1 MTARVLGTLQVAALL
16 VSASYGIGFLFG
28 SGEMALSH
36 GMAGGLYGVATALGM
51 LALATFAGRLWKLG
65 VPVWELFGQA
75 FGQPIQRAV
84 ALLSLVWM
92 SGVLAAQIAGGVA
105 IAQVIGLPAY
115 LSQALVLALILG
127 ASRLDLRV
135 ASRLFAA
142 CLLVSALVLL
152 YALAD
157 AGGLALYARAAP
169 LFVRDLGGFS
179 PARLVSIVLAVG
191 LLVCLGADYHQF
203 VLAAR
208 RPLVAVAG
216 CALAGVVLI
225 AVAFLPPALALAL
238 RGTGELDGLTDAKQV
253 IPFALGRA
261 ANGLWPGSQT
271 LLLAA
276 LSTAALGSGAAIVRA
291 MASAMTA
298 AAPGARDTN
307 HLGWSIA
314 ALAAGGL
321 LAARG
326 QGIVQTM
333 VSVNVVY
340 LASVGWLFVLLLRG
354 ATLPA
359 VQAGLVMGS
368 GLVASGAAYLAGW
381 AGWIEGDTDTV
392 SLVGGLGVSAVV
404 GLICAVGGPRS
415 IGVGGL
421 RR

>member
-1 MTARVLGTLQVAALL
+1 MTTRVLGTLQVAALL

-28 SGEMALSH
+28 SGEMALSY

-105 IAQVIGLPAY
+105 IARVIGLPGY

-142 CLLVSALVLL
+142 CLMASALVLL

-157 AGGLALYARAAP
+157 AGGLALYAQAAP
-169 LFVRDLGGFS
+169 RFVSDLGGFS
-179 PARLVSIVLAVG
+179 TSRLVSIVMAVG

-208 RPLVAVAG
+208 RPLVAAAG
-216 CALAGVVLI
+216 CTLAGVILI
-225 AVAFLPPALALAL
+225 AVAFLPPALVLAL
-238 RGTGELDGLTDAKQV
+238 RGSGELDGLPDAKQV

-261 ANGLWPGSQT
+261 ADGLWPGSQA

-291 MASAMTA
+291 MASAMA
-298 AAPGARDTN
+298 AAVPGARDTN
-307 HLGWSIA
+307 HVGWSMA

-326 QGIVQTM
+326 QGIVETM

-359 VQAGLVMGS
+359 GQAGLVMGS
-368 GLVASGAAYLAGW
+368 GLAASGAVYLAGW
-381 AGWIEGDTDTV
+381 TGWIKGDADTV
-392 SLVGGLGVSAVV
+392 SLIGGLGVSAIV
-404 GLICAVGGPRS
+404 GLICAMGGPRS

>member
-1 MTARVLGTLQVAALL
+1 MTTRVLGTLQVAALL

-28 SGEMALSH
+28 SGEMALSQ

-51 LALATFAGRLWKLG
+51 LALATFAGRLWRLG

-75 FGQPIQRAV
+75 FGKPIQRSV

-92 SGVLAAQIAGGVA
+92 SGVLAAQITGGVA
-105 IAQVIGLPAY
+105 IARVIGLPGY
-115 LSQALVLALILG
+115 LSQAVVLALILG
-127 ASRLDLRV
+127 ACRLDLQV

-142 CLLVSALVLL
+142 CLLASALVLL

-157 AGGLALYARAAP
+157 AGGLALYAQAAP
-169 LFVRDLGGFS
+169 LFVSDLGGFS
-179 PARLVSIVLAVG
+179 TSRLVSIVLAVG

-208 RPLVAVAG
+208 RPSVAAAG
-216 CALAGVVLI
+216 CALAGVILI
-225 AVAFLPPALALAL
+225 AVAFLPPALVLAL
-238 RGTGELDGLTDAKQV
+238 RGAGELDELADAKQV

-261 ANGLWPGSQT
+261 ADGLWPGSQA

-291 MASAMTA
+291 MASAMA
-298 AAPGARDTN
+298 AASPGVRDTN
-307 HLGWSIA
+307 HPGLSIA
-314 ALAAGGL
+314 ALAAGGV

-326 QGIVQTM
+326 QGIVETM

-359 VQAGLVMGS
+359 VQAGLVLGS
-368 GLVASGAAYLAGW
+368 GLAASGAAYLAGW

-392 SLVGGLGVSAVV
+392 SLVLGLGVSAVV
-404 GLICAVGGPRS
+404 GLICAAGGPRS
-415 IGVGGL
+415 VGVGGL

>member
-1 MTARVLGTLQVAALL
+1 MTARVLGALQVAALL

-28 SGEMALSH
+28 SGEMALSQ

-75 FGQPIQRAV
+75 FGQPIQRLV

-135 ASRLFAA
+135 ASRLFAV
-142 CLLVSALVLL
+142 CLLASALVLL

-157 AGGLALYARAAP
+157 AGGLALYAQAAP

-179 PARLVSIVLAVG
+179 PARLLSIVLAVG

-208 RPLVAVAG
+208 RPLVAAAG

-225 AVAFLPPALALAL
+225 AVAFLPPALVLAL

-253 IPFALGRA
+253 IPFALGRVA
-261 ANGLWPGSQT
+261 DGLWPGSQT

-291 MASAMTA
+291 MASAMAA

-307 HLGWSIA
+307 HPGWSIA
-314 ALAAGGL
+314 ALAAGGV

-326 QGIVQTM
+326 QGIVETM

-359 VQAGLVMGS
+359 IQAGLVMGS
-368 GLVASGAAYLAGW
+368 GLAASGAAYLAGW
-381 AGWIEGDTDTV
+381 AGWIEGDADTV
-392 SLVGGLGVSAVV
+392 SLVGGLGVSVVV
-404 GLICAVGGPRS
+404 GLSCAVGGPRS

>member
-1 MTARVLGTLQVAALL
+1 M
-16 VSASYGIGFLFG
+16 
-28 SGEMALSH
+28 
-36 GMAGGLYGVATALGM
+36 
-51 LALATFAGRLWKLG
+51 
-65 VPVWELFGQA
+65 
-75 FGQPIQRAV
+75 
-84 ALLSLVWM
+84 
-92 SGVLAAQIAGGVA
+92 
-105 IAQVIGLPAY
+105 
-115 LSQALVLALILG
+115 
-127 ASRLDLRV
+127 
-135 ASRLFAA
+135 
-142 CLLVSALVLL
+142 
-152 YALAD
+152 AD
-157 AGGLALYARAAP
+157 AGGLALYAQSAP
-169 LFVRDLGGFS
+169 LLVRDLGGFS

-191 LLVCLGADYHQF
+191 APVCFGADYPQF
-203 VLAAR
+203 LVAA
-208 RPLVAVAG
+208 PPPPVAVAR

-291 MASAMTA
+291 MASATA
-298 AAPGARDTN
+298 AAAPSARDTN
-307 HLGWSIA
+307 HPGWSIA

-326 QGIVQTM
+326 QGIVETM

-340 LASVGWLFVLLLRG
+340 LASVGWLFVLLLLRG

-359 VQAGLVMGS
+359 AQAGLVMGS
-368 GLVASGAAYLAGW
+368 GLAVSGAAYLAGW
-381 AGWIEGDTDTV
+381 AGWIDADADTV
-392 SLVGGLGVSAVV
+392 SLVGGLGVSALV

-415 IGVGGL
+415 IGVDGL

>member
-1 MTARVLGTLQVAALL
+1 MTARVLGVLQVAALL

-28 SGEMALSH
+28 SGEMALTH

-65 VPVWELFGQA
+65 VPVWELFGRA
-75 FGQPIQRAV
+75 FGVPIQRAV
-84 ALLSLVWM
+84 ALLSLIWM

-105 IAQVIGLPAY
+105 IAEVIGLPKG

-127 ASRLDLRV
+127 ASRLDLRI
-135 ASRLFAA
+135 ASRVFAA
-142 CLLVSALVLL
+142 CLLASAVVLV

-157 AGGLALYARAAP
+157 AGGMALYAQSAT
-169 LFVRDLGGFS
+169 LFARDLGEFS
-179 PARLVSIVLAVG
+179 TGRLVSIVLAVG
-191 LLVCLGADYHQF
+191 LLVCLGSDYHQF

-208 RPLVAVAG
+208 RPATAAAG
-216 CALAGVVLI
+216 CALAAVVLI
-225 AVAFLPPALALAL
+225 AVAFLPPTLVLAL
-238 RGTGELDGLTDAKQV
+238 RSTGGLDGLTDAKQV
-253 IPFALGRA
+253 VPFALGHA
-261 ANGLWPGSQT
+261 ADGLWPVAQP

-291 MASAMTA
+291 MASAMA
-298 AAPGARDTN
+298 AAWPGTRDAN
-307 HLGWSIA
+307 HWVWSVA

-326 QGIVQTM
+326 QGIVETM

-354 ATLPA
+354 ATLS
-359 VQAGLVMGS
+359 VRQAASVMAS
-368 GLVASGAAYLAGW
+368 GLAASGAVYLAGW
-381 AGWIEGDTDTV
+381 LGWIDGDADTV
-392 SLVGGLGVSAVV
+392 SLAGGLAVSVVVGLACAAGGLG
-404 GLICAVGGPRS
+404 S
-415 IGVGGL
+415 IRVGGL

>member
-28 SGEMALSH
+28 SGEMALSQ

-65 VPVWELFGQA
+65 VPVWALFGQT

-105 IAQVIGLPAY
+105 IAQVMGLPGFVP
-115 LSQALVLALILG
+115 QALVLVLILG
-127 ASRLDLRV
+127 ASRLDLRI

-142 CLLVSALVLL
+142 CLLVSAFVLL

-169 LFVRDLGGFS
+169 LFVGDLGAFS
-179 PARLVSIVLAVG
+179 PARLVSIVPAVG

-261 ANGLWPGSQT
+261 ADGLWPGSQT
-271 LLLAA
+271 MLLAA

-291 MASAMTA
+291 MASAMAA

-326 QGIVQTM
+326 QGIVETM

-368 GLVASGAAYLAGW
+368 GSAASGAAFLAGW
-381 AGWIEGDTDTV
+381 VGWIEGDTDTV

>member
-1 MTARVLGTLQVAALL
+1 M
-16 VSASYGIGFLFG
+16 
-28 SGEMALSH
+28 
-36 GMAGGLYGVATALGM
+36 
-51 LALATFAGRLWKLG
+51 
-65 VPVWELFGQA
+65 
-75 FGQPIQRAV
+75 
-84 ALLSLVWM
+84 
-92 SGVLAAQIAGGVA
+92 
-105 IAQVIGLPAY
+105 
-115 LSQALVLALILG
+115 
-127 ASRLDLRV
+127 
-135 ASRLFAA
+135 FAA
-142 CLLVSALVLL
+142 CLLASALVLL

-157 AGGLALYARAAP
+157 TGGLALYAQAAP
-169 LFVRDLGGFS
+169 LFVSDLGGFS
-179 PARLVSIVLAVG
+179 TARLVSIVLAVG

-208 RPLVAVAG
+208 RPVVAAAG

-225 AVAFLPPALALAL
+225 AVAFLPPALVLAL
-238 RGTGELDGLTDAKQV
+238 RDTGELDGLTDAKHV

-261 ANGLWPGSQT
+261 ADGLWPGSQA

-298 AAPGARDTN
+298 ASPGVRDVN
-307 HLGWSIA
+307 HPGWSIA

-326 QGIVQTM
+326 QGIVETM

-368 GLVASGAAYLAGW
+368 GLAASGTAYLAGW
-381 AGWIEGDTDTV
+381 AGWIEGDTDTL
-392 SLVGGLGVSAVV
+392 SLIGGLGVSAIV
-404 GLICAVGGPRS
+404 GLMCGVGGPRS
-415 IGVGGL
+415 IGVDGL

>member
-1 MTARVLGTLQVAALL
+1 MTARVLGALQVAALL

-28 SGEMALSH
+28 SGEMALSQ

-65 VPVWELFGQA
+65 VPVWELFGRA

-92 SGVLAAQIAGGVA
+92 SGVLAAQITGGVA
-105 IAQVIGLPAY
+105 IAQVLGLPGYA
-115 LSQALVLALILG
+115 SQALVLTLILG

-142 CLLVSALVLL
+142 CLLASALVLL

-157 AGGLALYARAAP
+157 AGGLALYAQAAP
-169 LFVRDLGGFS
+169 LFVHDLGGFS

-208 RPLVAVAG
+208 RPAVAAAG

-225 AVAFLPPALALAL
+225 AVAFLPPALVLAL
-238 RGTGELDGLTDAKQV
+238 RGAGELDGLADAKQV

-261 ANGLWPGSQT
+261 ADGLWPGSQA

-291 MASAMTA
+291 MASAMA
-298 AAPGARDTN
+298 AASPAARDAN

-314 ALAAGGL
+314 ALGAAGV

-326 QGIVQTM
+326 QGIVETM

-359 VQAGLVMGS
+359 TQAGLVMGA
-368 GLVASGAAYLAGW
+368 GLAASGAAYLAGW
-381 AGWIEGDTDTV
+381 AGWLDGDVNTV
-392 SLVGGLGVSAVV
+392 SLAGGLGVSAVM
-404 GLICAVGGPRS
+404 GLICTVRAPRS
-415 IGVGGL
+415 LGVGGL